1 VVAEVVRELRRVM
14 RLRFTAATLT
24 PETLSALPTQL
35 LTAQLKA
42 AKLERFVAIWTAGS
56 ALCDVD
62 QVEGAPPQL
71 RLKLTLS
78 SPVQAP

>member
-1 VVAEVVRELRRVM
+1 M
-14 RLRFTAATLT
+14 QLRFTAATLT

-42 AKLERFVAIWTAGS
+42 AKLEHFVAIWSAGG
-56 ALCDVD
+56 ALCE
-62 QVEGAPPQL
+62 VEEVQGGSPKLNL
-71 RLKLTLS
+71 RLTLA